1 MPEAFKIP
9 QLRQFVIAATR
20 QSLRAAAEET
30 HRTQA
35 AVTLAMQ
42 NLEAQVGGSLFE
54 HGHQA
59 RLTPLGESV
68 LPLLRELVALHDR
81 VQNEVGLLASGEQGS
96 IALAVMPSL
105 AEEWLPRV
113 LRRFAADHPGVSLK
127 IADVSSPQVGPMV
140 ASGEAQLGIAGV
152 GADLAG
158 LRCIPVAQDTFGVV
172 CRRDHPIAGR
182 GRPVPWRILEGEPII
197 ENTTFHA
204 LRGHRVAAL
213 LQRPH
218 LVIKNRT
225 SLIAAVKV
233 GLGITVLPT
242 LARPAVEHDLAFVPL
257 AAPRI
262 ERRVGVL
269 HGEGRSLSPAAAH
282 MLALMLDSLRA
293 FAQAKGARPIAAPAG
308 QPKNQ

>member
-20 QSLRAAAEET
+20 QSLRAAAEDT

-42 NLEAQVGGSLFE
+42 NLEAQIGGNLFE

-81 VQNEVGLLASGEQGS
+81 VRNEVGLLAAGEQGS

-105 AEEWLPRV
+105 AEEWLPLM
-113 LRRFAADHPGVSLK
+113 LRRFAVDYPGVSLK

-152 GADLAG
+152 GGDLAG

-172 CRRDHPIAGR
+172 CRHDHPIAGR
-182 GRPVPWRILEGEPII
+182 GRSVPWRILEGEPII

-204 LRGHRVAAL
+204 LREHRIAAL

-225 SLIAAVKV
+225 SLIAAVKA

-257 AAPRI
+257 TAPRI

-269 HGEGRSLSPAAAH
+269 HGAGRSLSPAAAH

-293 FAQAKGARPIAAPAG
+293 FARAKGARPID